1 MIQKLTGVS
10 ATISAAHTSPTGVTH
25 GHTWSVVAWFV
36 ADKDAVFLSGAL
48 NGMTKIYD
56 HGILPPELSR
66 GEDMAAHILQE
77 LAPIGCFEVEV
88 SRPLEGIFA
97 KAQRLE
103 INK

>member
-10 ATISAAHTSPTGVTH
+10 STISAAHTSPTGVTH
-25 GHTWSVVAWFV
+25 GHTWSVVAWFM
-36 ADKDAVFLSGAL
+36 AERDAVFLSGAL
-48 NGMTKIYD
+48 TGVCKIYD

-66 GEDMAAHILQE
+66 GEDMAEHILIE

-97 KAQRLE
+97 KARRLE
-103 INK
+103 NQQ